1 MAIYPD
7 FKIET
12 FEEKKIKP
20 TSKSSYDGGYTQKVA
35 KFTRALNEF
44 SFGHEN
50 LEPNEKE
57 QLELFF
63 QTNQGLSFTFVH
75 PLSNNTFEVSF
86 EMDEISFSY
95 DKVMKSYSTKVILQE
110 V

>member
-12 FEEKKIKP
+12 FDEKKIKP

-35 KFTRALNEF
+35 KYTRALNQF
-44 SFGHEN
+44 SFTHEN
-50 LEPNEKE
+50 LEVVDKE

-63 QTNQGLSFTFVH
+63 ITNQGLSFSFVH

-95 DKVMKSYSTKVILQE
+95 DKVMKSYSTKIIVQE

>member
-7 FKIET
+7 FKIEI

-20 TSKSSYDGGYTQKVA
+20 TSKSSYDGGYTQRVA

-44 SFGHEN
+44 SFTHEN
-50 LEPNEKE
+50 LELNEKE

-63 QTNQGLSFTFVH
+63 ETNQGLSFSFIH
-75 PLSNNTFEVSF
+75 PLNNNTFEVSF

-95 DKVMKSYSTKVILQE
+95 DKVMKTYSTKITLQE